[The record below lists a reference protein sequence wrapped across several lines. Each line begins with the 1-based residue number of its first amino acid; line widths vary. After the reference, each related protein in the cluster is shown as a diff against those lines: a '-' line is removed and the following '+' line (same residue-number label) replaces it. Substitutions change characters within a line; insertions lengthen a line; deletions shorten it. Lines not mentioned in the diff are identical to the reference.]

1 MLKHFIQFTFFIS
14 LIFLTTNIQTS
25 HSQTITSQLTLNSPG
40 TVDQDD
46 MCIWIH
52 PTDPSQSTIIT
63 SDKEAKK
70 LFVYDLKSDTVQVVS
85 VVGKPGNIDVRYNFP
100 FQGKSVD
107 IVAFCDRA
115 NSSIVVYKVDGTTR
129 LLSLINSFDAG
140 DWPVEIYGFCLY
152 HSPSNGKF
160 YAIACGKSS
169 QMKQWELVDNG
180 DETIRGIEKRTWKNG
195 NGGLTEGLVADDET
209 GKLYAANEDEGIY
222 KYEANPIEAN
232 PSGEL
237 IAPVG
242 QGGLE
247 ADVEG
252 VSIYYA
258 TDGEGYIIASSQG
271 NDKFIIFERKPPHRP
286 VGEFPIT
293 DVRSTDGID
302 ITNLSLGTVFS
313 QGIFTCHNGEQ
324 NPCPVEVIKWDD
336 IAKSVGGLIIDSQ
349 YWNPRHGSTS
359 VHEGKLEGAAFPD
372 NFQLYQNYPNPFNM
386 TAKIR
391 YDLAN
396 SDHVAFHVFNLQGQL
411 VSTLF
416 EGFHNSGTYT
426 IEWSVLNQE
435 IPCGIYLY
443 QIQTNSSS
451 KARTMTLIK

>member
-1 MLKHFIQFTFFIS
+1 MQFVFFTS
-14 LIFLTTNIQTS
+14 LIFLINNLQTS

-70 LFVYDLKSDTVQVVS
+70 LFIYDLKGDTVQVVS

-115 NSSIVVYKVDGTTR
+115 NSSIAIYEMDSTTR

-140 DWPVEIYGFCLY
+140 AWPVEVYGFCLY
-152 HSPSNGKF
+152 HNPSNGKF

-169 QMKQWELVDNG
+169 QMRQWDLVDHG
-180 DETIRGIEKRTWKNG
+180 DGTIGGIEKRTWKNG
-195 NGGLTEGLVADDET
+195 NNGLTEGLVADDET

-222 KYEANPIEAN
+222 RYVADPIETN

-252 VSIYYA
+252 ISIYYA
-258 TDGEGYIIASSQG
+258 ANGEGYIIASSQG
-271 NDKFIIFERKPPHRP
+271 NDKFIIFDRKTPHSF
-286 VGEFPIT
+286 VGEFRI
-293 DVRSTDGID
+293 DNVGSTDGLD
-302 ITNLSLGTVFS
+302 VTNMSLNGS
-313 QGIFTCHNGEQ
+313 CSEGIFTCHNGKQ
-324 NPCPVEVIKWDD
+324 NPCPVEVIKWEDV
-336 IAKSVGGLIIDSQ
+336 AKSVGGLIIDSQ

-359 VHEGKLEGAAFPD
+359 VNKGKLEGAVFPD
-372 NFQLYQNYPNPFNM
+372 NFQLYQNYPNPFNV
-386 TAKIR
+386 TAKIQ
-391 YDLAN
+391 YNLSN
-396 SDHVAFHVFNLQGQL
+396 SDHVALHVFNLQGQL

-416 EGFHNSGTYT
+416 EGYHNSGAYT
-426 IEWSVLNQE
+426 VEWNVFNQE
-435 IPCGIYLY
+435 LPSGIYLY
-443 QIQTNSSS
+443 QIQTNAAS
-451 KARTMTLIK
+451 KTRAMTLIK